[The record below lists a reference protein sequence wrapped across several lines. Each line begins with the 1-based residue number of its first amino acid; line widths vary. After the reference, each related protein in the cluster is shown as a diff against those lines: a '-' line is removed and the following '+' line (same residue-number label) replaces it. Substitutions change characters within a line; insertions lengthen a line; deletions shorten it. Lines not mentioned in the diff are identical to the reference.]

1 MSDDSE
7 RPPENLGDYDALS
20 AHVDDLLAGL
30 PSSKRAP
37 LPPAQP
43 RLLRIA
49 ALLNS
54 VSAPAAQPRPHF
66 LRQLERQLQPS
77 GARPSR
83 FPRRQVLASFAALG
97 LLVAGGIGDR
107 ALQLATRASSPP
119 GWVPITT
126 LRILTPGRV
135 MRFVAQGMVGHVL
148 NIGGQV
154 WALSAVCTHQ
164 ACLLDWQA
172 QTRTFDCGCHGAA
185 FNADGTQHPLPTYP
199 RILPPLARLPVM
211 VLQGRVLVQIVA
223 PVAPPTP
230 LPY

>member
-1 MSDDSE
+1 MPDDSE
-7 RPPENLGDYDALS
+7 HPPENLADYDALN
-20 AHVDDLLAGL
+20 AHVDDLLAGRP
-30 PSSKRAP
+30 PSQPAP
-37 LPPAQP
+37 LAAGQP
-43 RLLRIA
+43 RLLRLA

-54 VSAPAAQPRPHF
+54 MSAPAAQPRPHF
-66 LRQLERQLQPS
+66 LRQLERQLQPAS
-77 GARPSR
+77 APAAHFSR
-83 FPRRQVLASFAALG
+83 RRLLASFAALG

-107 ALQLATRASSPP
+107 LVQLGTRVSPQP

-126 LRILTPGRV
+126 PRILTPGRV
-135 MRFVAQGMVGHVL
+135 MRFVAQDMVGHVL

-199 RILPPLARLPVM
+199 H
-211 VLQGRVLVQIVA
+211 
-223 PVAPPTP
+223 
-230 LPY
+230 